1 MATKRGNTMKN
12 RQGVAVLLGVLALGP
27 ILAITS
33 CGFSVDLT
41 GGSNGG
47 NTDGTGIGPVAGF
60 GSVKVNGVRYAT
72 DNANIVIGGVEN
84 RPESELK
91 VGMRVRV
98 EGVFSATNNTG
109 TAGRIEV
116 IREVRGPMDDNGV
129 DNVLN
134 RLRVAGQTILI
145 DPATIFDNVT
155 DILGLQSLQA
165 GTLRHPEVEVHGAAD
180 DNGFIHA
187 TYVRK
192 NADDFS
198 LADNAS
204 VRGKMKIF
212 NSTLRTFTVG
222 NQIVSYPLL
231 GLEKVPPTAVFADN
245 VFVEAKGELTAV
257 GGAGTLIASRIEVL
271 ENAVGGNNDAVR
283 VEGYVVSGTSK
294 DSFVLL
300 GPGGKVTVNGMGATL
315 SGGTVAPGV
324 KIQVEGV
331 VNGATLRASVV
342 RVRPAGSVRVEAAV
356 SGTPNVAAGTFTV
369 LTKKIQT
376 DGYSRF
382 KDEAGDLRT
391 FGLTNLLAGDNVLVV
406 GSYDEAGDVV
416 NTILVERIAS
426 LDNNRPLLQ
435 GPVASEVVN
444 VSFTIIGIRVDA
456 GYSNTEYFAKDG
468 SSLGSGPTAVTA
480 FFTALVNGDVVKV
493 KRGIFTTGTP
503 PTISEGAGTP
513 KMEVEFEEVND

>member
-1 MATKRGNTMKN
+1 MVMGESNRRRMMFMA
-12 RQGVAVLLGVLALGP
+12 LALFVP
-27 ILAITS
+27 VVFTS
-33 CGFSVDLT
+33 CGGGLGTT
-41 GGSNGG
+41 GGGG
-47 NTDGTGIGPVAGF
+47 TGGTGIGPVTGF

-72 DNANIVIGGVEN
+72 DNVNIVIGGVEN

-98 EGVFSATNNTG
+98 DGVFSATDNTG

-134 RLRVAGQTILI
+134 RLRVAGQTILVN
-145 DPATIFDNVT
+145 PATIFDNVA
-155 DILGLQSLQA
+155 DLLALQSLQA
-165 GTLRHPEVEVHGAAD
+165 GTVRHPEVEVHGPAD

-198 LADNAS
+198 LSDNAS
-204 VRGKMKIF
+204 VRGKMKNF

-222 NQIVSYPLL
+222 NQLVSFPLI

-245 VFVEAKGELTAV
+245 VFVEAKGMLTAV
-257 GGAGTLIASRIEVL
+257 GGSGTLRASRIEVL
-271 ENAVGGNNDAVR
+271 DNAVGSNNDAVR

-300 GPGGKVTVNGMGATL
+300 GPGGKVNVNGVSATL
-315 SGGTVAPGV
+315 SGGTVAPGRKV
-324 KIQVEGV
+324 QVEGSV
-331 VNGATLRASVV
+331 SGATLRASVV
-342 RVRPAGSVRVEAAV
+342 RVRPAGSVQVEAAV

-376 DGYSRF
+376 DGYTRF
-382 KDEAGDLRT
+382 KDAAGGLRS
-391 FGLTNLLAGDNVLVV
+391 FGLTNLLADDNVLVV
-406 GSYDEAGDVV
+406 GSYDTAGDVV
-416 NTILVERIAS
+416 NAILVEKIAS
-426 LDNNRPLLQ
+426 LDSNRPFLQ
-435 GPVASEVVN
+435 GPVANEVVN
-444 VSFTIIGIRVDA
+444 ASFTIIGIRVNA
-456 GYSNTEYFAKDG
+456 GYSNTEYSAKDG

-480 FFTALVNGDVVKV
+480 FFTALVNADVVKV

-503 PTISEGAGTP
+503 PTITEGAGTP
-513 KMEVEFEEVND
+513 EMEVEFEEVND

>member
-1 MATKRGNTMKN
+1 MA
-12 RQGVAVLLGVLALGP
+12 VALLLPVA
-27 ILAITS
+27 
-33 CGFSVDLT
+33 LT
-41 GGSNGG
+41 GCGG
-47 NTDGTGIGPVAGF
+47 GGTTTAGGGTGGTGVGPVTGF
-60 GSVKVNGVRYAT
+60 GSVKMNGIEYNTSTA
-72 DNANIVIGGVEN
+72 DIVIGGN
-84 RPESELK
+84 HGQSESQLK

-98 EGVFSATNNTG
+98 RGAFNDVTGKG
-109 TAGRIEV
+109 TATLIEV
-116 IREVRGPMDDNGV
+116 LREVRGPMDDNGV

-145 DPATIFDNVT
+145 DPATIFDNVA
-155 DILGLQSLQA
+155 DILALQSLQA

-192 NADDFS
+192 NADNFS

-204 VRGKMKIF
+204 VRGKMKNF

-222 NQIVSYPLL
+222 NQVVSYPLL

-271 ENAVGGNNDAVR
+271 DNAVGGNNDAVR
-283 VEGYVVSGTSK
+283 IEGYVVSGTSK

-300 GPGGKVTVNGMGATL
+300 GPGGKVTVNGVGATL
-315 SGGTVAPGV
+315 TGGTVAPGA

-356 SGTPNVAAGTFTV
+356 SGTPNIAAGTFTV

-376 DGYSRF
+376 DSYTRF
-382 KDEAGDLRT
+382 EDDAGGLRS

-406 GSYDEAGDVV
+406 GAYDEAGDVV
-416 NTILVERIAS
+416 NAILVEKIAS
-426 LDNNRPLLQ
+426 LDNNRSLLQ
-435 GPVASEVVN
+435 GPVSGKDALQAR
-444 VSFTIIGIRVDA
+444 FTIIGIDVLA
-456 GYSNTEYFAKDG
+456 GSTNTEYFAKDG
-468 SSLGSGPTAVTA
+468 SFLGSGPAAVTA
-480 FFTALVNGDVVKV
+480 FFTGLNIGDVVKV
-493 KRGIFTTGTP
+493 TDGVFTTGTP
-503 PTISEGAGTP
+503 PTISEGVGTP